1 MEQAEF
7 CSAFGARHWS
17 ARSSIRPAAP
27 FSSLSKFR
35 REHFQQKRVVY
46 MTLEIEESSDAM
58 AVNQGNYAGALLLLP
73 LKTSRLR
80 TQTARPSCSE
90 QPATSSSRL
99 SCGLKVEKAIATNT
113 IGRTAAQASVSGLG
127 IQNRYGPDH
136 EVVLATIE
144 HTIYNRCV

>member
-1 MEQAEF
+1 KQQLLHGEGRLRRRFANERRVNL
-7 CSAFGARHWS
+7 G
-17 ARSSIRPAAP
+17 
-27 FSSLSKFR
+27 LSGG
-35 REHFQQKRVVY
+35 V
-46 MTLEIEESSDAM
+46 
-58 AVNQGNYAGALLLLP
+58 LLLLP

-80 TQTARPSCSE
+80 TRTARP
-90 QPATSSSRL
+90 PAGFRVV
-99 SCGLKVEKAIATNT
+99 LKIEKAIATNT

>member
-1 MEQAEF
+1 M
-7 CSAFGARHWS
+7 
-17 ARSSIRPAAP
+17 
-27 FSSLSKFR
+27 
-35 REHFQQKRVVY
+35 
-46 MTLEIEESSDAM
+46 
-58 AVNQGNYAGALLLLP
+58 LP

-80 TQTARPSCSE
+80 TRAARPSCSE
-90 QPATSSSRL
+90 QPPRVPA
-99 SCGLKVEKAIATNT
+99 GFGGVLKIEKAIATNT